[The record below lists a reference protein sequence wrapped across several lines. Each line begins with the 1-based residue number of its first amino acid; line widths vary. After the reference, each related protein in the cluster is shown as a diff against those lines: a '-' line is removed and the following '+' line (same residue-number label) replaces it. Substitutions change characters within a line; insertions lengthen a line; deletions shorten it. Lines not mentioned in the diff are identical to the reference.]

1 MKKIFIILSIFSTIS
16 LSVSASL
23 SQNCNNFENI
33 QVFGQQSEFEKMNTA
48 LGFAYM
54 IGIPGDYDELIAD
67 IEKKK
72 ALRQEVAKF
81 LLGLP
86 IDSEIEVD
94 ITLLPNGREAIEKIF
109 SSADNDSNNFLTE
122 AELSNFFYKDL
133 GYNKMKSNIGAELIV
148 EKFGDSGKVN
158 SDGTKLFL
166 SSLNIYRS

>member
-16 LSVSASL
+16 LNVSASI
-23 SQNCNNFENI
+23 SQDCNNFENI
-33 QVFGQQSEFEKMNTA
+33 QVFGQQSEIEKLNSA
-48 LGFAYM
+48 LGIGFM
-54 IGIPGDYDELIAD
+54 LGIPGDYDELIAD

-94 ITLLPNGREAIEKIF
+94 ISLLPNGTEAIEKIF
-109 SSADNDSNNFLTE
+109 SSADSDSNNFLTE
-122 AELSNFFYKDL
+122 DELSNFFSKDL

-148 EKFGDSGKVN
+148 EKFGNSGKVN
-158 SDGTKLFL
+158 STGTELFL
-166 SSLNIYRS
+166 SSLNIYKR